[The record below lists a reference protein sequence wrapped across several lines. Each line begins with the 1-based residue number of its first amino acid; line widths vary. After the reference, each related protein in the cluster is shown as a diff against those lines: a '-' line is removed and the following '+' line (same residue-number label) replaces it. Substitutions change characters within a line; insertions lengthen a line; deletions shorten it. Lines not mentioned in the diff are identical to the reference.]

1 MTAIFRTA
9 VNWISQFA
17 DFCRTVATDAI
28 ATFMAFPRWKKLAL
42 IVAAV
47 TAVALLIFVD
57 VPSVEL
63 LRQWADKAGDWF
75 FLLYFLIYV
84 FFTQFPIPRTF
95 FTLMSGIFFG
105 PVRGCLLALTA
116 TTVSAIISFVIVRH
130 FLRDWMAPKL
140 SHPAVAGID
149 ERLRQRGWLS
159 VTCLRMIAGI
169 PFFVLNYSTA
179 VSSIRFLPYI
189 VATFIGSAP
198 NTIAIVLLGDT
209 LTGHVNPAL
218 LLVSAVLLVLGVS
231 GLILDAKLPVREN
244 RHSNSTQLSAPERG

>member
-1 MTAIFRTA
+1 
-9 VNWISQFA
+9 
-17 DFCRTVATDAI
+17 
-28 ATFMAFPRWKKLAL
+28 
-42 IVAAV
+42 
-47 TAVALLIFVD
+47 
-57 VPSVEL
+57 
-63 LRQWADKAGDWF
+63 
-75 FLLYFLIYV
+75 
-84 FFTQFPIPRTF
+84 
-95 FTLMSGIFFG
+95 
-105 PVRGCLLALTA
+105 
-116 TTVSAIISFVIVRH
+116 
-130 FLRDWMAPKL
+130 
-140 SHPAVAGID
+140 
-149 ERLRQRGWLS
+149 
-159 VTCLRMIAGI
+159 MIAGI

>member
-1 MTAIFRTA
+1 MTAIFHRA
-9 VNWISQFA
+9 IHWVGQFL
-17 DFCRTVATDAI
+17 DFCRTVITDAI
-28 ATFMAFPRWKKLAL
+28 ATFHAFPGWKKLAV
-42 IVAAV
+42 IGAAAI
-47 TAVALLIFVD
+47 AVILFIYVD
-57 VPSVEL
+57 IPSVEL
-63 LRQWADKAGDWF
+63 LRQWADRAGNWF
-75 FLLYFLIYV
+75 FLVYFLIYV
-84 FFTQFPIPRTF
+84 VFTQFPIPRTF

-105 PVRGCLLALTA
+105 PIRGCILALTA

-140 SHPAVAGID
+140 THPAVSGID

-189 VATFIGSAP
+189 AATFIGSAP

-209 LTGHVNPAL
+209 LTGNVNPAL
-218 LLVSAVLLVLGVS
+218 LLVSAVLLVIGVS
-231 GLILDAKLPVREN
+231 GLVLDAKLPVR
-244 RHSNSTQLSAPERG
+244 SANNLTPASSR